1 MAGGGFA
8 WRSRWFLLEGRRR
21 RICHSFFF
29 LSLGNGIGRKKIK
42 RKENVPP
49 VSFVALL
56 ACYRVGPFRL
66 GSTESC
72 LVLLGFTGFYRV
84 LQVFIG
90 FYWVLPS
97 FTGFYWVLLGF
108 TKFYWVLLGFTG
120 FYWVLLGFIG
130 FYSVSPSFT
139 RFYWVLPS
147 FYRVHSDCNP
157 H

>member
-29 LSLGNGIGRKKIK
+29 LSLGNGIDRKKNK
-42 RKENVPP
+42 RKEKVPP

-97 FTGFYWVLLGF
+97 FTGFYWFFYLVLVWSNRLHRSG
-108 TKFYWVLLGFTG
+108 GN
-120 FYWVLLGFIG
+120 
-130 FYSVSPSFT
+130 
-139 RFYWVLPS
+139 R
-147 FYRVHSDCNP
+147 
-157 H
+157 